1 MRILMLIIGIAV
13 IAVISYFLFLYLC
26 DMSRSDALR
35 ATYFTVIAS
44 VNICFIMTLVL
55 YELVELF

>member
-26 DMSRSDALR
+26 DMDRHEALR